1 MTTLT
6 SNKLFSNLLDGDLNF
21 TNISVNE
28 TDVFSPSSGVT
39 SFTANSG
46 NPADFLAGV
55 LTGMSWSG
63 VALEA
68 FSDAAGD
75 PSTQTLTFSYDVSV
89 TDSGEFIT
97 SIDSSYAVDLQLGNG
112 Q

>member
-6 SNKLFSNLLDGDLNF
+6 SNKLFANLLDGDLNF

-68 FSDAAGD
+68 YADAYRG
-75 PSTQTLTFSYDVSV
+75 SFTTQTLNFSHP
-89 TDSGEFIT
+89 TCR
-97 SIDSSYAVDLQLGNG
+97 
-112 Q
+112 